1 MKILFLAPHP
11 FFQHRGTPIADRAV
25 LEVLSARGDTVDVL
39 CFPEGELVDIAGCTI
54 HRVGGIPGLRGV
66 RPGFSLKKLAY
77 DVAMFPQSVG
87 MMRRVRYDLVH
98 AVEESAFMALA
109 MKRLFGV
116 PYVYDMD
123 SSLAQQLTEKHPS
136 LRSARRIL
144 ERFEGRVVR
153 ESLAVVAVCKA
164 LEDVAARYAP
174 DKIIHCVEDFS
185 LLPDRNGA
193 GDVSAQSEI
202 DAELQSLSSSGR
214 VILYVGNLEQYQGID
229 LLIDAFRLIADRA
242 TDTRLVVVGGH
253 PADVQRYRTKVQG
266 AGIADRVRFVGP
278 RPLAALPH
286 VLRHATIVASPR
298 LKGQNTPMKV
308 YSYLDSDRPLIATR
322 LPTHTQVL
330 DSEIALLVEP
340 TPESMA
346 DGLARLLADPALRAR
361 LVRAAAH
368 RVRSEFSRD
377 AYRRKMTAF
386 YDAVERQ
393 LQHARGRGALAA

>member
-25 LEVLSARGDTVDVL
+25 LEVLSGRGDTVDVL
-39 CFPEGELVDIAGCTI
+39 CFPEGELVEVAGCTI
-54 HRVGGIPGLRGV
+54 HRVGAIPGIRGV

-77 DVAMFPQSVG
+77 DVEMFPHCVG
-87 MMRRVRYDLVH
+87 MMRRGRYDLVH
-98 AVEESAFMALA
+98 AVEESAFMALTL
-109 MKRLFGV
+109 KKLFGV

-123 SSLAQQLTEKHPS
+123 SSLAQQLTEKFPS
-136 LRSARRIL
+136 LGAARRML

-153 ESLAVVAVCKA
+153 ESLGVVAVCKA
-164 LEDVAARYAP
+164 LEDVAAGYAR
-174 DKIIHCVEDFS
+174 DTVIHCVEDFS

-193 GDVSAQSEI
+193 GDASGRSEI

-214 VILYVGNLEQYQGID
+214 VILYVGNLEPYQGID
-229 LLIDAFRLIADRA
+229 LLIDAFRLVADRVA
-242 TDTRLVVVGGH
+242 DAKLVVVGGH
-253 PADVQRYRTKVQG
+253 PADVQHYRTKVQG
-266 AGIADRVRFVGP
+266 SAIVDRIRFVGP

-346 DGLARLLADPALRAR
+346 DGLARLLDDPALRAR

-368 RVRSEFSRD
+368 RVRAEYSRD
-377 AYRRKMTAF
+377 AYHRKMMAF

-393 LQHARGRGALAA
+393 LHLSRSRGALAA